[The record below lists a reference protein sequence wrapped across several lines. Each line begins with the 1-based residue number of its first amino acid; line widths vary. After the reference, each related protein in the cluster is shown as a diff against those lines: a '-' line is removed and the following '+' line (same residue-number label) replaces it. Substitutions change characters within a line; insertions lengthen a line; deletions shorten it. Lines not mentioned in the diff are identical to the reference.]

1 MKQTTEVFCD
11 FLSITTP
18 HNDWEKLRGELDPLF
33 DLSGAS
39 VDSNGSNG
47 SVHRLGDG
55 TCKQL
60 RRGSVCSISATG
72 AFLTALRAA
81 NAFRG
86 YLAALSTVPHR
97 VTRLDATMDV
107 REDAAPVIRSLTAAV
122 NGPDGLSV
130 TRKRLKRTDCTRYLT
145 TRDDGQESGTLYL
158 GQPRADVR
166 PVVYDKQLE
175 RQSKGQPDPG
185 PLTRYECRIRSRVGP
200 TLRDADNP
208 APLFWHLMS
217 PAILPRPPGVPLWS
231 SCAEGYVLPP
241 MQETTDAARLVR
253 RLETSP
259 DIESLLLLTHAVGE
273 EGLPLLLRTL
283 RRLHAGL
290 GGAGV
295 SPART

>member
-1 MKQTTEVFCD
+1 VERTTEVFCD

-18 HNDWEKLRGELDPLF
+18 HDDWSKLQGELDPLF
-33 DLSGAS
+33 DLTGAS
-39 VDSNGSNG
+39 VDLKGSNV
-47 SVHRLGDG
+47 SIHRLGEG

-72 AFLTALRAA
+72 AFLTALRAV
-81 NAFRG
+81 NSFRG

-107 REDAAPVIRSLTAAV
+107 REDAAPVIRALTAAV
-122 NGPDGLSV
+122 NCPDGLSV
-130 TRKRLKRTDCTRYLT
+130 TRKRLKRADCTRYLT

-158 GQPRADVR
+158 GQTRADVR

-175 RQSKGQPDPG
+175 RQSKGYPDPG
-185 PLTRYECRIRSRVGP
+185 PLTRYECRVRSRVGP

-208 APLFWHLMS
+208 TALFWHLMS
-217 PAILPRPPGVPLWS
+217 PAILPRPPSTPPWS

-241 MQETTDAARLVR
+241 MEQTTAAARLVR
-253 RLETSP
+253 RVETSP
-259 DIESLLLLTHAVGE
+259 DIEALLLLTHGVGE

-295 SPART
+295 TPART